1 MPTGQLGASS
11 QPASRTVA
19 LPPLSG
25 GPQADAG
32 AFWARTVWLG
42 GLPDHTANEPA
53 LAELLG
59 QYGGITS
66 ATVRFKPTARRSWAV
81 VTFDDEVSAAICL
94 DDPDFA
100 QELVDEHDWDHITHG
115 GMDLE
120 TKEKAKA
127 AWGFSSVP
135 HLVVIGADGA
145 TLSSGSALKA
155 TAASVE
161 EALAGKENAPAPVA
175 AAPVFSLADDDF

>member
-1 MPTGQLGASS
+1 MSALTAAPNLPLTLFDDDATASS
-11 QPASRTVA
+11 LTALRAGKPFIIDFWTTRCERCPAC
-19 LPPLSG
+19 LDKL
-25 GPQADAG
+25 DAI
-32 AFWARTVWLG
+32 AKTLG
-42 GLPDHTANEPA
+42 D
-53 LAELLG
+53 
-59 QYGGITS
+59 
-66 ATVRFKPTARRSWAV
+66 KV
-81 VTFDDEVSAAICL
+81 VFAAICL